1 MKVYRFHQQSRTAL
15 NHPAGLLIALRHGK
29 IVINTLLRWCSAG
42 LIASYILTVTAGI
55 HFYNQ
60 LALTSGWMSNLILV
74 LFILLFTW
82 LLYIQYK
89 YSEKRTECLPISNN
103 DIKLNSFYT
112 RDHYKNNQKLI
123 GIYVIATFVAWL
135 IMTGLSVS
143 DQHSAMGFIML
154 SGLALYGFGLFMIRG
169 LLKEK
174 CAIRQMI
181 SKFGPFQNGL

>member
-1 MKVYRFHQQSRTAL
+1 M
-15 NHPAGLLIALRHGK
+15 
-29 IVINTLLRWCSAG
+29 INTLLRRCSAG

-60 LALTSGWMSNLILV
+60 LALSSGWMSNLILI
-74 LFILLFTW
+74 LFVLLFTW

-89 YSEKRTECLPISNN
+89 YSEKRTECLPVSDN
-103 DIKLNSFYT
+103 DIKLNSFYIS
-112 RDHYKNNQKLI
+112 DHYKTSQRLI
-123 GIYVIATFVAWL
+123 GIYMIATFVAWL
-135 IMTGLSVS
+135 IMTGVSVS
-143 DQHSAMGFIML
+143 GQYSAMGFLLL

-181 SKFGPFQNGL
+181 SKFGPIQHEL

>member
-1 MKVYRFHQQSRTAL
+1 M
-15 NHPAGLLIALRHGK
+15 
-29 IVINTLLRWCSAG
+29 INTLLRWCSAG
-42 LIASYILTVTAGI
+42 LISSYILTVITGI

-103 DIKLNSFYT
+103 DIKLNSFYIK
-112 RDHYKNNQKLI
+112 DHYKNNQRLI

-135 IMTGLSVS
+135 IMTVLSVS
-143 DQHSAMGFIML
+143 DQYSATGILLL

-181 SKFGPFQNGL
+181 SKFGPFQNEL

>member
-1 MKVYRFHQQSRTAL
+1 MKVYRFQQQSLTAL
-15 NHPAGLLIALRHGK
+15 NHPSGLLIALRHGK
-29 IVINTLLRWCSAG
+29 IMINTLLRWCSAG
-42 LIASYILTVTAGI
+42 LISSYILTVITGI

-89 YSEKRTECLPISNN
+89 YSEKRTECLPVSDNS
-103 DIKLNSFYT
+103 IKLNSFYI
-112 RDHYKNNQKLI
+112 RDHYKTSQRLI
-123 GIYVIATFVAWL
+123 GIYVITTFVAWL
-135 IMTGLSVS
+135 IMTGFSVS
-143 DQHSAMGFIML
+143 DQYAAMGFLLL
-154 SGLALYGFGLFMIRG
+154 SGLALYGFGLYMIRE

-181 SKFGPFQNGL
+181 NKFGPFQNGL